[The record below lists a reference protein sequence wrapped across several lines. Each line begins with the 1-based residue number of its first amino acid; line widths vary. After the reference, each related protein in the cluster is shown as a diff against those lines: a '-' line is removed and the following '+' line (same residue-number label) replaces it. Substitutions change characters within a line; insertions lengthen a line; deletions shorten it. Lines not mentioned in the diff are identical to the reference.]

1 MSTTEAPEMTAI
13 AALRIDVDA
22 TVTVLP
28 DSNHETLSDSVGGLI
43 EAVPGD
49 GTYILWVNEE
59 GKLLELP
66 QNLLGEGLWF
76 LIDSHGCLAAGDW
89 MAGPCVITGP
99 IDDDGETTP
108 VTDDVALTVA
118 SMAEAVKHHQAATP

>member
-1 MSTTEAPEMTAI
+1 MSMTETAEMTAI

-22 TVTVLP
+22 TVTVLA
-28 DSNHETLSDSVGGLI
+28 DCKSRTLSDGVGGLI

-49 GTYILWVNEE
+49 GTYIIWVNEE
-59 GKLLELP
+59 GKVLGLP
-66 QNLLGEGLWF
+66 HNPLGEGLWF

-99 IDDDGETTP
+99 IDDDGETTA
-108 VTDDVALTVA
+108 VTVDVVLAVA
-118 SMAEAVKHHQAATP
+118 SMAAAVTQHQEGTA